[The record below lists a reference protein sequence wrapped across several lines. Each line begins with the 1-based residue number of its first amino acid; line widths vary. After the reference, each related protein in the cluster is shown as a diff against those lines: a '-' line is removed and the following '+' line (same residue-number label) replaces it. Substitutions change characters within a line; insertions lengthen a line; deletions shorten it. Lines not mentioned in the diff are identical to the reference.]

1 MCQRQPNDPD
11 VQEEKSFDWSGLNS
25 KGPSTVMS
33 DGSASIAETRDEH
46 AVDQIDGDVLNPFTL
61 SGYPGDLP
69 AGDYEVLVEEELL
82 QGLSFEAYRRTAT
95 YLTVR
100 GRGRN
105 AGRSELRAISDN
117 DLKEALS
124 RDAALSQTTNHSE
137 AALSPQEDRT

>member
-1 MCQRQPNDPD
+1 MTMR
-11 VQEEKSFDWSGLNS
+11 STR
-25 KGPSTVMS
+25 STVTFS
-33 DGSASIAETRDEH
+33 
-46 AVDQIDGDVLNPFTL
+46 NPFTL

-100 GRGRN
+100 GRGSH
-105 AGRSELRAISDN
+105 AGRFELRAISGK

-124 RDAALSQTTNHSE
+124 RDADTTKTSNCSD
-137 AALSPQEDRT
+137 AALSPQEDSK